1 MKNSILTIFAGFLLS
16 LTLNA
21 QIDRT
26 VPPKPGPAPVINIGD
41 YKTFVLPNGLKVI
54 VVENHKTPLIS
65 WQLALDIDPL
75 LEGEAKG
82 YVDLTGQLMRS
93 GTKNRTKQQIDEE
106 TDFIGA
112 TLSPYSEGI
121 FASSLT
127 RHKEKL
133 LDLMSDV
140 LLNPVFPQEELE
152 KLVEQSA
159 SALAFSENDAGF
171 MVDNIIKSV
180 VYGENH
186 PYSEVVTPE
195 SLRKITR
202 DHIINYHNTYFRPNT
217 AYLAIVG
224 DITVK
229 EAEQLTKKYFSKWE
243 KGEVPKTVYPLPGLP
258 PSGKVVFA
266 SREGAVQS
274 DLAVAYP
281 IDLKPGAPD
290 AIKASVMNTILGGGA
305 FAARLMQNLR
315 EEKAYTYGAY
325 SSLSSDKLV
334 GRFSART
341 EIANHYTDSALVQI
355 LYEMERM
362 VSETVDQKSLDLVKN
377 FLNGS
382 FARSLESPR
391 TIANFALNIERYK
404 LPKDYYARYLERLAA
419 VTAEDVKAMAQKY
432 IKPSNAWIIV
442 AGNKNEVAPKMAR
455 FSHGNEVLYYDAYG
469 RKIESKESVI
479 PQGLT
484 AENIIDNYINALG
497 GKDKLRSI
505 SDQTIKMTT
514 EMQGMT
520 IEMTSVS
527 KAPGKVSVV
536 TSVGG
541 NPMQKQIFDGEKGV
555 VTAMGQKMELSGKQ
569 LADMKMQAKM
579 NLELEYEQLGFK
591 LEMNGIEDINGK
603 PAYKV
608 QVTGPDGYAKTEYFE
623 VESGLKVRTVSSQ
636 DTQMGPVTVT
646 ISYGDYR
653 EIEGLKFPFSV
664 KQQAGPQA
672 LDMKV
677 ISVELNTGV
686 TDDLFII
693 N

>member
-1 MKNSILTIFAGFLLS
+1 MKNTIVSIFAGLILS
-16 LTLNA
+16 LAVNA

-26 VPPKPGPAPVINIGD
+26 QPPKPGPAPVINIGN
-41 YKTFVLPNGLKVI
+41 YNTFSLPNGLKVI
-54 VVENHKTPLIS
+54 VVENHKTPVIS
-65 WQLALDIDPL
+65 WQLSLDIDPVM
-75 LEGEAKG
+75 EGDAKG
-82 YVDLTGQLMRS
+82 YVDLAGQLMKA

-112 TLSPYSEGI
+112 TLSPFSEGI
-121 FASSLT
+121 YASSLT

-171 MVDNIIKSV
+171 MVDNMISSV
-180 VYGENH
+180 VYGEKH

-202 DHIINYHNTYFRPNT
+202 DHIANYHSSYFRPNT
-217 AYLAIVG
+217 SYLVVVG

-229 EAEQLTKKYFSKWE
+229 EAKQLTETYFSKWTR
-243 KGEVPKTVYPLPGLP
+243 GEVPKANYSLPALP
-258 PSGKVVFA
+258 SSNKVAFA
-266 SREGAVQS
+266 HREGAVQS

-281 IDLKPGAPD
+281 VDLKPGAPD
-290 AIKASVMNTILGGGA
+290 AIKVSVMNTILGGGA

-341 EIANHYTDSALVQI
+341 EIANNVTDSALVQI
-355 LYEMERM
+355 IYEMERM
-362 VSETVDQKSLDLVKN
+362 VKETVDQKSLDLVKN
-377 FLNGS
+377 FLSGS
-382 FARSLESPR
+382 FARSLENPR

-404 LPKDYYARYLERLAA
+404 LPKDYYATYLEKLAA
-419 VTAEDVKAMAQKY
+419 VTAEDVRSMAGKY
-432 IKPSNAWIIV
+432 IKPANAWIIV
-442 AGNKNEVAPKMAR
+442 AGSKEEVAPKLAR
-455 FSHGNEVLYYDAYG
+455 FSQGNEILFYDSYG
-469 RKIESKESVI
+469 RKAEIKDTSI
-479 PQGLT
+479 PQGIT
-484 AENIIDNYINALG
+484 ASAIIDSYIRAIG
-497 GKDKLRSI
+497 GAEKLKAI
-505 SDQTIKMTT
+505 NDQTIKMAT

-520 IEMTSVS
+520 IELTSIS

-555 VTAMGQKMELSGKQ
+555 ITAMGQKMVLTGKQ

-579 NLELEYEQLGFK
+579 NPELEYEQLGFTAE
-591 LEMNGIEDINGK
+591 LAGMEDINGK
-603 PAYKV
+603 PSYKV
-608 QVTGPDGYAKTEYFE
+608 QITGPDGYAKTEYFDA
-623 VESGLKVRTVSSQ
+623 ESGLKMRTVSSQ

-653 EIEGLKFPFSV
+653 EIDGLKFPFSV

-677 ISVELNTGV
+677 VSVEVNTGV
-686 TDDLFII
+686 SDDVFKIE
-693 N
+693 